1 MPFITKLQSTLYG
14 MGLQH
19 KNRQMNNFISNN
31 NKLFKA
37 LFIQGVAQSA
47 IQYTKTSEN
56 MES

>member
-1 MPFITKLQSTLYG
+1 MV
-14 MGLQH
+14 GLQH
-19 KNRQMNNFISNN
+19 KNRMMNNFIINN

-47 IQYTKTSEN
+47 LQYTETPEN